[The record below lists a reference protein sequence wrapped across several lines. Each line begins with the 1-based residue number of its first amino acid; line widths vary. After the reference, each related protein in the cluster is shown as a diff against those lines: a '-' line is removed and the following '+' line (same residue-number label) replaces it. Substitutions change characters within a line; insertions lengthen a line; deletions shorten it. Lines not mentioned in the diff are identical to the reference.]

1 MENNHQ
7 SASQN
12 QIEPE
17 AYNSAI
23 RELTHL
29 NLRLRHL
36 DKAKDE
42 FISIASH
49 ELRNPMAIIKGTLS
63 MILAGDDGEITPE
76 VRDDL
81 TDLMVVVERQIRLVN
96 ELLDISRIEAGVI
109 FFNLL
114 PEMDIVNVAN
124 LLADSLNT
132 VARQNDVKVT
142 VEKKE
147 NLPKVQ
153 GDQDKISQ
161 VLINL
166 VTNALK
172 FTSNGAIDISFYQKE
187 NFVVTAVTDTG
198 VGMPKTTQEQLFK
211 KFTKPGDPT
220 VGTMSA
226 GSGLGLYI
234 SKKFI
239 EHLGGELWLEKSEL
253 GQGSTFSF
261 SLPISG
267 RPEARKVA
275 EEVVALQTLKAVH
288 FKTKEAPVNE

>member
-1 MENNHQ
+1 M
-7 SASQN
+7 SSQN

-63 MILAGDDGEITPE
+63 MILAGDDGEITKD
-76 VRDDL
+76 VREDL

-114 PEMDIVNVAN
+114 PEIDAVNVAQ

-132 VARQNDVKVT
+132 VARQNNVKVT
-142 VEKKE
+142 VQIKE
-147 NLPKVQ
+147 DLPKVQ

-166 VTNALK
+166 VSNALK
-172 FTSNGAIDISFYQKE
+172 FTNSGVIDISFSQKD
-187 NFVVTAVTDTG
+187 NFVVTSVTDSG
-198 VGMPKTTQEQLFK
+198 SGMPEETQEQLFK

-220 VGTMSA
+220 VGTMST

-234 SKKFI
+234 CKKFI
-239 EHLGGELWLEKSEL
+239 EHLGGELWLEKSAL
-253 GQGSTFSF
+253 GKGSTFSF

-267 RPEARKVA
+267 SEEAKKV
-275 EEVVALQTLKAVH
+275 EEDVTALQTLKAVH
-288 FKTKEAPVNE
+288 FKTKEGKNR